1 LGETYVYLENTYKIE
16 TISGYDNHCT
26 QTPQPINQSILIL
39 IMSAVP
45 TRYIINLTTCFSCDK
60 LQSPTRVCDCGFNVD
75 TVCQKIMGLCQRKE
89 IHTINYLAY
98 IIETFTL
105 KYVKKISS
113 KFGYVSSISLGLA
126 AKVCAIEFAMRSG
139 WFKYGNYREML
150 YAARSEADRLIGH
163 YSMQDNHAARITVWN
178 ASITDR
184 RILTPPSIGALRQD
198 IYRSKLMFAHHIQ
211 TELNNG
217 SITFHDVPQIMLLP
231 DHVTFTLRIHPTRP
245 IGATVVEEVRQPG
258 RVYDTEDE
266 VTRRAVAASLETQR
280 IEREKQIAIN
290 NVKTWKSISII
301 TDVLEKSENGDDEYD
316 TCPICRDEVIH
327 TKKTKTNCG
336 HIVCSD
342 CVSDMI
348 TKCGSKCI
356 MCRAVVTSL
365 KFGSIMETMKCLET
379 KIQILSV

>member
-1 LGETYVYLENTYKIE
+1 MHLNP
-16 TISGYDNHCT
+16 N
-26 QTPQPINQSILIL
+26 QPINRSILILIL

-45 TRYIINLTTCFSCDK
+45 PTRYFINLTTCFSCDK
-60 LQSPTRVCDCGFNVD
+60 LQSPTRICDCGFNVD
-75 TVCQKIMGLCQRKE
+75 TVCRKIVGLCQRKE

-98 IIETFTL
+98 IIESFTL

-126 AKVCAIEFAMRSG
+126 SRVCAIEFAMRSS
-139 WFKYGNYREML
+139 WFALGNYREML
-150 YAARSEADRLIGH
+150 YVARSEADRLIGGNT
-163 YSMQDNHAARITVWN
+163 MPGNHAARILVWN
-178 ASITDR
+178 ACITDR

-198 IYRSKLMFAHHIQ
+198 IYRSKLTFAQHIQ
-211 TELNNG
+211 TQLDNG
-217 SITFHDVPQIMLLP
+217 IIFRDVPQIMLLP
-231 DHVTFTLRIHPTRP
+231 DHVTFTPRIHPMRH
-245 IGATVVEEVRQPG
+245 GNTVVVEVRQSSSANF
-258 RVYDTEDE
+258 
-266 VTRRAVAASLETQR
+266 RAAREAAEHNEAITASLEMQR

-301 TDVLEKSENGDDEYD
+301 TDVLEKSENGDDEDD
-316 TCPICRDEVIH
+316 TCPICCDEVIH

-356 MCRAVVTSL
+356 MCRAVITSL
-365 KFGSIMETMKCLET
+365 KFGSIQETMKCLEN
-379 KIQILSV
+379 KIQVISGPLV